1 LRKEA
6 IAVICLVAHCGYLS
20 ATSRMLE
27 IHRALRERGAPVRV
41 ITHGGPYERV
51 LRAAGVPYDVVG
63 PHMTDT
69 RAATFLRDEL
79 GVGDVRQSMY
89 SDEELR
95 AYVTAEADYFR
106 AHGVT
111 VAVTGF
117 TLTTLL
123 STRLAGGVRLVT
135 EHAGSWIPPVW
146 ERGLLPVS
154 STPVVPGTRLLPG
167 PLARRI
173 ANAAPPRLRFY
184 TGGFNRVA
192 AELGVEGVPS
202 LPALVL
208 GDLALVPEVPQ
219 VLGVP
224 AGAVDGWRPTGRH
237 AAAYRPGTRL
247 RCTGP
252 LYARL
257 DLPLADRVAEFLRR
271 PGPPIVYVAVNSSAP
286 GLVRETVAILS
297 TLDVRLL
304 VAATVHEIDD
314 VVGDRAGSDRVA
326 VAAVLP
332 SHLVMPAVDLAVTA
346 GGQGSAQT
354 AMAAGT
360 PLLGIPLQP
369 EQDLNLALLERL
381 GAARAVAPRHVRSR
395 LAAVAGAMLATDR
408 HRHAA
413 ERVRGWYDAIDG
425 PGNAA
430 DAILAAGER
439 DA

>member
-1 LRKEA
+1 M
-6 IAVICLVAHCGYLS
+6 ICLVPHCGYLS

-27 IHRALRERGAPVRV
+27 IYRALRERGAAVRV

-63 PHMTDT
+63 PHMSDA

-89 SDEELR
+89 TDDELR
-95 AYVTAEADYFR
+95 AYATAEAGYFR

-123 STRLAGGVRLVT
+123 STRLAGVRLVT

-146 ERGLLPVS
+146 ERGLLPVA
-154 STPVVPGTRLLPG
+154 STPVVPGAGWLPR
-167 PLARRI
+167 PLARRV

-184 TGGFNRVA
+184 TPGFNRVA

-208 GDLALVPEVPQ
+208 GDLALVPEVPE

-224 AGAVDGWRPTGRH
+224 ADAVDGWRPTGRH

-257 DLPLADRVAEFLRR
+257 DLPLPDRVAGFLRR
-271 PGPPIVYVAVNSSAP
+271 PGPPIVYVAVNSSPP
-286 GLVRETVAILS
+286 GLVRDAVAALS

-304 VAATVHEIDD
+304 VAATVHDIDD
-314 VVGDRAGSDRVA
+314 VVGDADGERVA
-326 VAAVLP
+326 VATVLP
-332 SHLVMPAVDLAVTA
+332 SHRVMPVVDLAVTA

-381 GAARAVAPRHVRSR
+381 GAARAVALRHVRSR
-395 LAAVAGAMLATDR
+395 LAATAGAMLATDR
-408 HRHAA
+408 HREAA
-413 ERVRGWYDAIDG
+413 RQVRSWYDAIDG

-430 DAILAAGER
+430 DAILAEAAGGR